1 MKILNIFEIWK
12 FCENFQFLFLI
23 LEFWNFLKI
32 LKFFENFEILWN
44 FMKTRIFEFFWKFWN
59 LMKILTVVCSV
70 RVSLD
75 FKKAD

>member
-32 LKFFENFEILWN
+32 LKFYEILW
-44 FMKTRIFEFFWKFWN
+44 KLKF
-59 LMKILTVVCSV
+59 LKILKSYENFDY
-70 RVSLD
+70 RLLRSS
-75 FKKAD
+75 FSRF

>member
-32 LKFFENFEILWN
+32 LKFYEILWKLEFLNFFENFKILW
-44 FMKTRIFEFFWKFWN
+44 KFDCR
-59 LMKILTVVCSV
+59 LLRSSFS
-70 RVSLD
+70 R
-75 FKKAD
+75 F